1 MIFLGRNTPNNKY
14 LDATN
19 KKVKKVTWH
28 SCRSIS
34 IMNLDQLIFIWEG
47 WHLVLALFASSVD
60 TGISLISAGDM
71 TNVKFSK
78 LININEC
85 SLG

>member
-19 KKVKKVTWH
+19 KEVKKVTWH

-47 WHLVLALFASSVD
+47 WHLVLVLFASSVD